1 MELLHSSS
9 NLEPAIPVVYCV
21 YSPLAFATLE
31 DVADTHHI
39 SLAAQIALLI
49 DYLRGLV
56 FLHDTKGIMH
66 RDIKPANL
74 GVRSFDPPR
83 GVILD
88 LDAATIETTSDDHG
102 QGTIPYLAPEIISL
116 KVNPATNAQ
125 RYKSSVDVWGMGL
138 SAIRALRAQPLNW
151 NDFDD
156 SSTRGQKLPET
167 RVTNFVL
174 PGRLYRFRNALRN
187 KVAEA
192 PRFSRYYRLLERMTM
207 WDPVSRC
214 PAAEALELA
223 ENLSARH
230 EEITMVPR
238 QGIKR
243 KVGEGQ

>member
-9 NLEPAIPVVYCV
+9 NLEPAFPVVYCV

-31 DVADTHHI
+31 DVADTHQI

-56 FLHDTKGIMH
+56 FLHDIKGIMH

-88 LDAATIETTSDDHG
+88 LDAATTETMSKDHG
-102 QGTIPYLAPEIISL
+102 QGTIPYLAPEIITL
-116 KVNPATNAQ
+116 KTGSATNPQ
-125 RYKSSVDVWGMGL
+125 RYESSVDVWGMGL

-156 SSTRGQKLPET
+156 NLTKGQKLPRTE
-167 RVTNFVL
+167 VTNFVL
-174 PGRLYRFRNALRN
+174 PGRLHRFHNALEERA
-187 KVAEA
+187 AEV
-192 PRFSRYYRLLERMTM
+192 PSFLGYYRLLERMTT
-207 WDPVSRC
+207 WNPAYRRS
-214 PAAEALELA
+214 AAEALYIA
-223 ENLSARH
+223 ENLPARH
-230 EEITMVPR
+230 GEIKMVPR

-243 KVGEGQ
+243 KIGEGR